1 MRSAA
6 FARVAPIHT
15 PMHESTTAADSF
27 FVHERLSSGRVLV
40 RDRFVDSNEARALAP
55 ALEAAFDRHD
65 LLGLAVARRVR
76 EDGVSAHGTNVV
88 HPKGFHHVAR
98 GSPRDAERF
107 DCEVDAADRG
117 VAVIASDA
125 FTKARGEAILDRH
138 TGYGALALLVLSLE
152 IRRIRAGRVIASA
165 SATLEQSND
174 EAQHADDALESEG
187 FRCPLAS
194 AHARSH
200 FGFDLEACDLDVVAS
215 KPALSALRWNAPIWG
230 ASIGFDKYDERGAY
244 HWNLYQTHE
253 NYRRRADTLVAFL
266 RAHLPTNTDDTLPV
280 LDVGAGDA
288 LFAGLLARHGMRAI
302 ALDPQTQAVADATSA
317 IAAHGLEALVT
328 CVHGDAQSLPL
339 AEASCRAAL
348 LLDVIEH
355 LRNPVRALSEIHRVL
370 VPSGVI
376 LVATPAWKF
385 AARHD
390 PVYHLDEYREEELVR
405 QLTASGF
412 TVTQRA
418 RVKGVYDDLVLLARK

>member
-1 MRSAA
+1 MLESS
-6 FARVAPIHT
+6 T
-15 PMHESTTAADSF
+15 PADAF
-27 FVHERLSSGRVLV
+27 FVHEQLASGRVLV
-40 RDRFVDSNEARALAP
+40 RDRFVDATQARVLAC
-55 ALEAAFDRHD
+55 ALEDAFDRHD
-65 LLGLAVARRVR
+65 LLALAIARRVR
-76 EDGVSAHGTNVV
+76 DDGVCAHGTSVV

-98 GSPRDAERF
+98 GSPHDAERF
-107 DCEVDAADRG
+107 DGEVDAADRG
-117 VAVIASDA
+117 VAVITHDA
-125 FTKARGEAILDRH
+125 FTRARGEAILDRH

-152 IRRIRAGRVIASA
+152 IRRVRAGRVVACA
-165 SATLEQSND
+165 SATLAETND
-174 EAQHADDALESEG
+174 AAQRADDAFEAEG

-215 KPALSALRWNAPIWG
+215 KPDVCALRWNAPLWG

-253 NYRRRADTLVAFL
+253 NYRRRADMLIAFL
-266 RAHLPTNTDDTLPV
+266 RAHLPATMDETLPV

-288 LFAGLLARHGMRAI
+288 LFAGLLARQSVSAI
-302 ALDPQTQAVADATSA
+302 ALDPQAHAVADATRT
-317 IAAHGLEALVT
+317 IAAQGLDAWVT
-328 CVHGDAQSLPL
+328 CIQGDAQALPL
-339 AEASCRAAL
+339 TDASCRAAL

-355 LRNPVRALSEIHRVL
+355 LRNPVRALAEIHRVL
-370 VPSGVI
+370 VPAGV
-376 LVATPAWKF
+376 LMVATPAWKF
-385 AARHD
+385 GARHD

-405 QLTASGF
+405 QLTACGF